1 MSFNRS
7 RSLLGRKVFRSLG
20 RVPYRDSP
28 YSRDRRNNRDME
40 CKDQGY
46 CTSRTTV
53 SICSLQLFLVDCK
66 GTSSNHIAVECNS
79 TTICWNCKEP
89 GHLAGQCP
97 YEPVCN
103 ILPAHDARLCNNCYK
118 AGHFVADCTNEKAC
132 NNCHK
137 TGHLARDCHNE
148 PVCNICNISGHVA
161 RQCAKSKLSPDIG
174 GRFRDIFCRN
184 CGQPGHISQDCFSI
198 VICSNCGGRGHL
210 HYECLSARMYDRSGV
225 RRY

>member
-1 MSFNRS
+1 MLLHPDSVLHLLPTLAVIAILMFKRGLGIPPIHYHLFHFLTSSSPTFNRS
-7 RSLLGRKVFRSLG
+7 RSLLGGKVFRSIG
-20 RVPYRDSP
+20 RFPYRDSP
-28 YSRDRRNNRDME
+28 YSRDRRNNR
-40 CKDQGY
+40 
-46 CTSRTTV
+46 
-53 SICSLQLFLVDCK
+53 
-66 GTSSNHIAVECNS
+66 HIAVECNS

-137 TGHLARDCHNE
+137 TGHVARDCHNE
-148 PVCNICNISGHVA
+148 PVCNICNIS
-161 RQCAKSKLSPDIG
+161 DIG